1 MSNNTDHSESAKP
14 ESAAGPDASLHY
26 LPLTEQARRIRSGE
40 LSAVA
45 LTRAYL
51 GRIHAN
57 NPQLNSFITVNE
69 AGAIEQAKQVDE
81 AVSRGEKL
89 GRLAGIPLAVKDSIP
104 TRGIRTTDNSN
115 LLADWVPEHDAAA
128 VERLKHSGAIIIGKA
143 NLNEF
148 GWSRPSE
155 ADLAPPPWNP
165 WNPRFASVGSS
176 SGSGAAASGG
186 LASAAIGT
194 DGGGSIRLP
203 GGAHGLVGFKPT
215 HGLVSRMGMDHNSH
229 SEISP
234 LTRTVEDA
242 AIMLD
247 ALAGFVPDDDMSWPG
262 EPVNYAEKLTDADVR
277 GWRIGVPW
285 RFVRSAPNE
294 PEVMTAFEEFL
305 GNLESLGC
313 EIVDVAVRGLA
324 EARMANFLV
333 LNAEAYQRHAKSV
346 GPNWNSYGEITRV
359 YLLQGAYLGADDL
372 LNASEVGR
380 TVRNLLESGLFA
392 PGENGVRALAMPTS
406 PFVTAER
413 SRRPGEHSRG
423 INACFTAPFNITGHP
438 SVSVPAGFS
447 ESTGLPVGAML
458 TGALHDDLAL
468 LQLAH
473 AHEQATTW
481 HLRHPDL

>member
-1 MSNNTDHSESAKP
+1 MSNHTDQPRNTRDP
-14 ESAAGPDASLHY
+14 GTPGIPLHY
-26 LPLTEQARRIRSGE
+26 LPLAEQARRIRSGD

-57 NPQLNSFITVNE
+57 NPQLNSFITVDENF
-69 AGAIEQAKQVDE
+69 AIEQARSVDE
-81 AVSRGEKL
+81 AISRGEKI
-89 GRLAGIPLAVKDSIP
+89 GPLAGIPLAVKDSIP
-104 TRGIRTTDNSN
+104 TRGLRTTDNSN

-128 VERLKHSGAIIIGKA
+128 VERLKQAGAIIIGKS

-155 ADLAPPPWNP
+155 ADFAPPPWNP

-203 GGAHGLVGFKPT
+203 GGAHSLIGFKPT
-215 HGLVSRMGMDHNSH
+215 HGLVSRLGMDHNSH

-242 AIMLD
+242 ALMLD
-247 ALAGFVPDDDMSWPG
+247 ALAGFVPEDDMSWPG
-262 EPVNYAEKLTDADVR
+262 DPIGYAEKLTDANVK

-285 RFVRSAPNE
+285 KFVRSAPNE
-294 PEVMTAFEEFL
+294 PEVMSAFEEFL
-305 GNLESLGC
+305 GNLETMGC
-313 EIVDVAVRGLA
+313 ELVDVPVRGLA

-346 GPNWNSYGEITRV
+346 GQNWDKYGEITRV
-359 YLLQGAYLGADDL
+359 YLLQGAYLSADDL
-372 LNASEVGR
+372 LNAGEVGR
-380 TVRNLLESGLFA
+380 TVRGMLETDVFSRN
-392 PGENGVRALAMPTS
+392 EQGVRALAMPTA

-413 SRRPGEHSRG
+413 SRRPGEHARG
-423 INACFTAPFNITGHP
+423 INACFTAPFNITGHT

-447 ESTGLPVGAML
+447 ESTGLPIGAML
-458 TGALHDDLAL
+458 TGALHDDLGL
-468 LQLAH
+468 LQLAY
-473 AHEQATTW
+473 AHEQMTTW
-481 HLRHPDL
+481 HQRHPDL

>member
-1 MSNNTDHSESAKP
+1 MTGS
-14 ESAAGPDASLHY
+14 PDAQTSLHY
-26 LPLTEQARRIRSGE
+26 LPLSEQAKRIRFGE

-51 GRIHAN
+51 GRIRAH
-57 NPQLNSFITVNE
+57 NPTLNSFITVDEN
-69 AGAIEQAKQVDE
+69 GAVDQARQVDD
-81 AVSRGEKL
+81 AIARGEEV
-89 GRLAGIPLAVKDSIP
+89 GPLAGILIAVKDSIP
-104 TRGIRTTDNSN
+104 TKGLKTTDNSN
-115 LLADWVPEHDAAA
+115 LLADWIPEHDAA
-128 VERLKHSGAIIIGKA
+128 VISRLRQAGAIIIGKA

-165 WNPRFASVGSS
+165 WNPRHASVGSS

-186 LASAAIGT
+186 LSSAAIGT

-203 GGAHGLVGFKPT
+203 GGAHGLIGFKPT
-215 HGLVSRMGMDHNSH
+215 HGLVSRHGMDHNSH

-242 AIMLD
+242 AMMLD
-247 ALAGFVPDDDMSWPG
+247 AMAGYVPEDDMSWLG
-262 EPVNYAEKLTDADVR
+262 EPVGYSQRLTDADIS

-285 RFVRSAPNE
+285 QFICSAPNE
-294 PEVMTAFEEFL
+294 PEVEEAFERFL
-305 GNLESLGC
+305 DKLESLGC
-313 EIVDVAVRGLA
+313 ELVDTPVRGLA

-346 GPNWNSYGEITRV
+346 GQNWDKYGEITRV
-359 YLLQGAYLGADDL
+359 YLLQGAYLSADDL
-372 LNASEVGR
+372 LNAGEVGR
-380 TVRNLLESGLFA
+380 AVRHQLETEVF
-392 PGENGVRALAMPTS
+392 GETGVRALAMPTS

-447 ESTGLPVGAML
+447 ESTGLPIGAML
-458 TGALHDDLAL
+458 TSALHDDLGL
-468 LQLAH
+468 LQLAY
-473 AHEQATTW
+473 AHEQATDW
-481 HLRHPDL
+481 HLQHPDLEA

>member
-1 MSNNTDHSESAKP
+1 MQPDSNS
-14 ESAAGPDASLHY
+14 DAQLHY
-26 LPLTEQARRIRSGE
+26 LPLAEQARRVRVGE
-40 LSAVA
+40 LTSVA
-45 LTRAYL
+45 LVQAYL
-51 GRIHAN
+51 ERIRAN
-57 NPQLNSFITVNE
+57 NPRLNSFITVDE
-69 AGAIEQAKQVDE
+69 QGAIEQAKKIDE
-81 AVSRGEKL
+81 AISMGKQVGP
-89 GRLAGIPLAVKDSIP
+89 LAGVPVAVKDSIP
-104 TRGIRTTDNSN
+104 TKGLRTTDNSY

-128 VERLKHSGAIIIGKA
+128 VSRLRQAGAVIIGKA

-165 WNPRFASVGSS
+165 WNPSYASVGSS

-203 GGAHGLVGFKPT
+203 GGAHGLIGMKPT
-215 HGLVSRMGMDHNSH
+215 HGLVSRHCMDHNSH

-234 LTRTVEDA
+234 LTRTVEDTA
-242 AIMLD
+242 LMLD
-247 ALAGFVPDDDMSWPG
+247 ALVGFVPEDDMSWPG
-262 EPVNYAEKLTDADVR
+262 QPIGYTANLNEANVA

-285 RFVRSAPNE
+285 KFVRSAPNE
-294 PEVMTAFEEFL
+294 PEVTTAFETFL
-305 GNLESLGC
+305 GNLESVGC
-313 EIVDVAVRGLA
+313 EIIDTPVRGLA

-346 GPNWNSYGEITRV
+346 GPNWDRYGEITRV

-380 TVRNLLESGLFA
+380 AVRNMLESEIFSSDA
-392 PGENGVRALAMPTS
+392 NGVRALAMPTS

-413 SRRPGEHSRG
+413 SRLPGEHSRG

-447 ESTGLPVGAML
+447 ESTGLPIGAML
-458 TGALHDDLAL
+458 TGALHDDLGL
-468 LQLAH
+468 LQLAQ
-473 AHEQATTW
+473 AHEASTEW